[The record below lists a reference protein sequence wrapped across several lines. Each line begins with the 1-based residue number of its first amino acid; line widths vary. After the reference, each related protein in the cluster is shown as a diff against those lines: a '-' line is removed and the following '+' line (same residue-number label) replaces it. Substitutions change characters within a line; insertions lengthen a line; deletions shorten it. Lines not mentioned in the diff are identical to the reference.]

1 MLLRYTEPCF
11 KVAPVSNERTSED
24 TNYRYRK
31 MPKIIPS
38 VKRAFDILDLFF
50 RGAES
55 LSKPEIAAHLGLAR
69 TTVHEQ
75 VQTLLAC
82 GYLES
87 VGDQRN
93 RYTLGFRVFELG
105 SVFASRLDPSQECFR
120 AAREVSKSCDETVQM
135 AIRDGMDVV
144 FIIRVDSSRI
154 LRLVSAVG
162 SRLPAHCTA
171 VGKMLLSNLSDQELV
186 ALYGKNSRLHG
197 MTSKSITSR
206 ERLLEELAMIRRN
219 GYAYDNC
226 ESNEDARCVAA
237 PVFDHS
243 GAAYAAMSITVP
255 STRMDMKRKEE
266 LAKVVIAGARKLSRR
281 LGWIQQD
288 LTPSAPK
295 RADLIKLS

>member
-1 MLLRYTEPCF
+1 
-11 KVAPVSNERTSED
+11 
-24 TNYRYRK
+24 

-50 RGAES
+50 GGTES
-55 LSKPEIAAHLGLAR
+55 LSKPEIAARLGLAR

-82 GYLES
+82 GYLETS
-87 VGDQRN
+87 DNQPN

-105 SVFASRLDPSQECFR
+105 NVFASRIDPSQECLR

-162 SRLPAHCTA
+162 SRLPAHCTG
-171 VGKMLLSNLSDQELV
+171 VGKMLLSCLSDQELA
-186 ALYGKNSRLHG
+186 ALYRNKTRLSG
-197 MTSKSITSR
+197 MTVNSIGSVK
-206 ERLLEELAMIRRN
+206 RLMTELSEVRQN
-219 GYAYDNC
+219 GYAYDDC

-237 PVFDHS
+237 PVYDHTGS
-243 GAAYAAMSITVP
+243 AYAAMSITVP
-255 STRMDMKRKEE
+255 ATRMDPVRKSE
-266 LAKVVIAGARKLSRR
+266 LVDVVRSGAKKLSRR
-281 LGWIQQD
+281 LGWVQADFAGHAAHETIGREK
-288 LTPSAPK
+288 TIRCK
-295 RADLIKLS
+295 RGLSG